1 VDTTGLEWRDERGS
15 HAVTLASSLTL
26 ADLKTG
32 RERRA
37 YLRHRQQDLRWIRL
51 ARLRFGQ
58 GVSLVDLSAGG
69 VLLDSPVA
77 LGPDSVL
84 ALEIIGVGLEAVV
97 PFRVLRCEVGGL
109 SAAGLTYRGACEF
122 TRPIELPGFATQAL
136 RSVPTRIPPD
146 VPAPAPAPV
155 GTVLDL
161 DLALK
166 NLVKRV
172 GAPGEAGG
180 LSPAHVLQAL
190 NALQSRA
197 LHLHVDPLGERLGAL
212 LGVVVPGLERQKRLP
227 VIIESEL
234 RRVVP
239 QARLRIAGS
248 DNRSSDPG
256 LSSILISV
264 PGAGASCPP
273 VSIDL
278 PLGMSLTPWQSRVL
292 RITSRLIALLQ
303 RLNPYGPVTV
313 VAPGRPDA
321 SAPAAPLDAPPV
333 ATRPAPS
340 AAPLPAAL
348 VAADTAAEAAVWQ
361 KVVVR
366 YAAGQT
372 LKGYTQDFHA
382 SRPHFNFRSTPAG
395 LPDDTVIVPLARL
408 KAVFFVRDFDGN
420 PDYVER
426 KDLGDPQRGRR
437 IEVTL
442 NDDEV
447 IVGTTLNYRSDG
459 PGFFLTPV
467 DPNANNIRVFVVA
480 NSVRQVRFPTSR

>member
-1 VDTTGLEWRDERGS
+1 VGQALRETTELEWRDDRGS
-15 HAVTLASSLTL
+15 DTVTLASALTL

-37 YLRHRQQDLRWIRL
+37 YLRHRQQDLQWVRL

-58 GVSLVDLSAGG
+58 NVSLVDLSAGG

-77 LGPDSVL
+77 LGPNSVL
-84 ALEIIGVGLEAVV
+84 ALEIIGGGLEAVV
-97 PFRVLRCEVGGL
+97 PFRVLRCEVGEL
-109 SAAGLTYRGACEF
+109 RAVGLTYRGACEF
-122 TRPIELPGFATQAL
+122 TRPLDLPGFATQAL
-136 RSVPTRIPPD
+136 GSLPTRPPPD
-146 VPAPAPAPV
+146 VPAPE

-180 LSPAHVLQAL
+180 LSPAHILQAL
-190 NALQSRA
+190 NALRARA

-212 LGVVVPGLERQKRLP
+212 LGVVVPGLERQNGLP
-227 VIIESEL
+227 VIIEGVESEL

-256 LSSILISV
+256 LSSILISA
-264 PGAGASCPP
+264 PGAAASCPL

-278 PLGMSLTPWQSRVL
+278 PLGMPLTPWQSRVL
-292 RITSRLIALLQ
+292 RTTSRLIALLQ
-303 RLNPYGPVTV
+303 RLNPCGPVAV
-313 VAPGRPDA
+313 VALEGPEA
-321 SAPAAPLDAPPV
+321 SAPAAPLPAPP
-333 ATRPAPS
+333 
-340 AAPLPAAL
+340 
-348 VAADTAAEAAVWQ
+348 VAADTAAEATVWQ
-361 KVVVR
+361 RVVVR
-366 YAAGQT
+366 YAEGQT
-372 LKGYTQDFHA
+372 LKGYTQDFHP
-382 SRPHFNFRSTPAG
+382 SRSHFNFRSTPAG
-395 LPDDTVIVPLARL
+395 LSDGTVVVPLVRL

-426 KDLGDPQRGRR
+426 KDLGCDPQRGRR

-459 PGFFLTPV
+459 QGFFVTPV

-480 NSVRQVRFPTSR
+480 NSVRQVRFPVSR

>member
-1 VDTTGLEWRDERGS
+1 
-15 HAVTLASSLTL
+15 
-26 ADLKTG
+26 
-32 RERRA
+32 
-37 YLRHRQQDLRWIRL
+37 
-51 ARLRFGQ
+51 
-58 GVSLVDLSAGG
+58 VDLSTGG

-77 LGPDSVL
+77 LGPNSVL
-84 ALEIIGVGLEAVV
+84 ALEIIGGGLETVV
-97 PFRVLRCEVGGL
+97 PFRVLRCEVGEL
-109 SAAGLTYRGACEF
+109 RAAGLTYRGACEF
-122 TRPIELPGFATQAL
+122 TRPLELPGFATQAP
-136 RSVPTRIPPD
+136 RSLPTRMPPDD
-146 VPAPAPAPV
+146 VPAPE

-180 LSPAHVLQAL
+180 LSPAHILQAL
-190 NALQSRA
+190 NALRARA
-197 LHLHVDPLGERLGAL
+197 LHLHVDPLGERLGGL
-212 LGVVVPGLERQKRLP
+212 LGVVVPGLERQNGLP
-227 VIIESEL
+227 AIIEGIESEL

-239 QARLRIAGS
+239 QAQLRIAGS

-256 LSSILISV
+256 LSSILISA
-264 PGAGASCPP
+264 PGAAASCPL

-278 PLGMSLTPWQSRVL
+278 PLGMPLTPWQSRVL
-292 RITSRLIALLQ
+292 RTTSRLIALLQ
-303 RLNPYGPVTV
+303 RLNPCGPMAV
-313 VAPGRPDA
+313 VAPEGPEA
-321 SAPAAPLDAPPV
+321 SAPAAPFPALPGAPFPAPPV
-333 ATRPAPS
+333 AP
-340 AAPLPAAL
+340 
-348 VAADTAAEAAVWQ
+348 DTAAEATVWQ

-366 YAAGQT
+366 YAEGQT
-372 LKGYTQDFHA
+372 LKGYTQDFHP
-382 SRPHFNFRSTPAG
+382 SRSHFNFRSTPAG
-395 LPDDTVIVPLARL
+395 LSDDTVVVPLVRL

-426 KDLGDPQRGRR
+426 KDIGCDPQRGRR

-459 PGFFLTPV
+459 QGFFVTPA